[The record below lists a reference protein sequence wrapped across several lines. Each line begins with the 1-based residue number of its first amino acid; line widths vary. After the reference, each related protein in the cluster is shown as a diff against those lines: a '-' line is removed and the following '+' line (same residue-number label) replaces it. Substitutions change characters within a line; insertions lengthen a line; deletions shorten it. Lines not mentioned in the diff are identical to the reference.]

1 MLMRAS
7 GSRRCVRANLI
18 GTINQLTC
26 SSRSPSVGLWSMLE
40 NLNLVTMLLI
50 VVVGGALFGVTW
62 YSVSSRRGRE
72 PALRHTEMSPED
84 RFRDFWK

>member
-1 MLMRAS
+1 
-7 GSRRCVRANLI
+7 
-18 GTINQLTC
+18 
-26 SSRSPSVGLWSMLE
+26 MLE
-40 NLNLVTMLLI
+40 NLNLVTMLLV

-72 PALRHTEMSPED
+72 PAPRHTEMSPED